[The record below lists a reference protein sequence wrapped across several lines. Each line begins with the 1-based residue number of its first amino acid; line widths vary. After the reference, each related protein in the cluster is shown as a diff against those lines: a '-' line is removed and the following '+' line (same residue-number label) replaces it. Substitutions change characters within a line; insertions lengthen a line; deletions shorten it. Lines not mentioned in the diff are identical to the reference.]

1 MTKDSEQ
8 TFEDLAKMCPELME
22 KSRIGESMGV
32 GEGWFTI
39 VSVLCQTIYEP
50 VRQARYRL
58 KAATEYPRD
67 DNGEYLAKCEKEVVD
82 ALEALP
88 EIVQI
93 KEKFGTLRF
102 YYYGGND
109 RVEALVD
116 FAEAISGVTCEECGA
131 PGTQTDSG
139 WIKTLCA
146 EHRRKSSHDED
157 QEDIEEGTI
166 SAKIEDDDPAA
177 W

>member
-1 MTKDSEQ
+1 MTNDSEQ

-58 KAATEYPRD
+58 QAAIEYPRD
-67 DNGEYLAKCEKEVVD
+67 DAGAYLAECEKEVAD

-88 EIVQI
+88 EIVQV

-102 YYYGGND
+102 YYYGGDD
-109 RVEALVD
+109 RVSALVD
-116 FAEAISGVTCEECGA
+116 FAEAMSGVTCEECGA
-131 PGTQTDSG
+131 PGTQTGGG

-146 EHRRKSSHDED
+146 EHRRKSAPDED

-166 SAKIEDDDPAA
+166 SAKIEDDDPAS